1 MNYYNADLYYG
12 GRDDGSYYDQQ
23 QGQGRVDRDTSLAE
37 SEAGSSVATY
47 AGGLKDD
54 SDVADDP
61 HLALT
66 SQTLNADGTPK
77 RPMNAFMIFAR
88 KRRPE
93 ISAANQM
100 MRTGDV
106 SKILSREWNTME
118 MPEKKFYLDQ
128 AKKLKDHFNSRYP
141 DYVYRRRPNNSRKK
155 RKPDVGHEA
164 SAEGSPSME
173 REDMGVDDAAH
184 ELDEVVDE
192 AALHNYQYHFAQ
204 TSAAA
209 SQMTYGHTAQGHS
222 LSAYN
227 TPSSP
232 FSSNRYD
239 EKPPSMSQSRY
250 SSSTSPPVTG
260 GMMASPHAGDLN
272 AANTWPFQRDGT
284 RANRVPLLPALDT
297 GLARQR
303 TSESDLAASMR
314 AEATSPQT
322 SVRTWASGPYSTSS
336 GSSSASMTHQSNS
349 AFPTLTSPFIP
360 AQSPSPRQADPLSSP
375 MPHYSATQDYS
386 SGQST
391 YAPRGAPSLG
401 RSDGAFEHRGFTQTN
416 VLPPPVANTY
426 LPAMDQLGSQWPSQY
441 RSFPTSHTNHSPSA
455 LSMPAL
461 PLQSSSPTAPS
472 PSNTSAMSSSL
483 PHMGYIDR
491 NRFEGR

>member
-1 MNYYNADLYYG
+1 MNYYSTDLYYA

-23 QGQGRVDRDTSLAE
+23 QGPGRVDRDTSLTEPDANAA
-37 SEAGSSVATY
+37 SYT
-47 AGGLKDD
+47 GGYKDD
-54 SDVADDP
+54 PDVADDP

-164 SAEGSPSME
+164 SAEGSSSVE
-173 REDMGVDDAAH
+173 REDLGTDDAH
-184 ELDEVVDE
+184 ELDEVVEE
-192 AALHNYQYHFAQ
+192 AALHDYHYQFAQ
-204 TSAAA
+204 TSGAP
-209 SQMTYGHTAQGHS
+209 SQMTYGNAAQSHS
-222 LSAYN
+222 LSGYN
-227 TPSSP
+227 APSSP

-239 EKPPSMSQSRY
+239 DKSASLSHSRY
-250 SSSTSPPVTG
+250 SSSTSPPLTA
-260 GMMASPHAGDLN
+260 GMLASHHAGELN
-272 AANTWPFQRDGT
+272 ASNAWPYHRDGT
-284 RANRVPLLPALDT
+284 RTGRVPLLPALDT

-322 SVRTWASGPYSTSS
+322 GVRTWGSGPYSTSS
-336 GSSSASMTHQSNS
+336 GSSSASMTHHSNS

-360 AQSPSPRQADPLSSP
+360 APSPSPRQVDPLSSP
-375 MPHYSATQDYS
+375 MSHYSATQDYS
-386 SGQST
+386 SGQSV
-391 YAPRGAPSLG
+391 YAPRGAPSSG

-426 LPAMDQLGSQWPSQY
+426 LPPADQLGASWSSQY
-441 RSFPTSHTNHSPSA
+441 RSFPPSHTNFSPST
-455 LSMPAL
+455 LSMPSL
-461 PLQSSSPTAPS
+461 PMQGSSPTAPS
-472 PSNTSAMSSSL
+472 PTNPNAMSSSL
-483 PHMGYIDR
+483 PHMGYVDR